1 MNKNLKIVLYGFL
14 IWLVPF
20 AVSFFIYPLKTSM
33 YSLFESIMSVL
44 IAAAAVIFSY
54 LYFKGI
60 ETNFVRE
67 GIINGVLWFI
77 IVIVI
82 DLLMFMP
89 ASPMHMNFTDY
100 MMTIGVKYLI
110 IPVVTIGSGYVA
122 QNKIIRG
129 QYHE

>member
-14 IWLVPF
+14 VWLIPF
-20 AVSFFIYPLKTSM
+20 AVSFFIYPLKIPM

-44 IAAAAVIFSY
+44 IAVAAIIFSY
-54 LYFKGI
+54 LYFKDI
-60 ETNFVRE
+60 KTNFVME
-67 GIINGVLWFI
+67 GITTGIVWFI
-77 IVIVI
+77 ITIVI

-110 IPVVTIGSGYVA
+110 IPIVTVGTGYVA
-122 QNKIIRG
+122 QNKA
-129 QYHE
+129 

>member
-14 IWLVPF
+14 VWLIPF
-20 AVSFFIYPLKTSM
+20 TVSFFIYPLKTPM

-44 IAAAAVIFSY
+44 IAAVAIVFSY
-54 LYFKGI
+54 LYFKDI
-60 ETNFVRE
+60 KTNFVME
-67 GIINGVLWFI
+67 GIVTGVVWFI
-77 IVIVI
+77 IAIVI

-110 IPVVTIGSGYVA
+110 IPVVTVGTGYVA
-122 QNKIIRG
+122 QNKA
-129 QYHE
+129 